1 MNKKNKVP
9 ELSKAEYD
17 ILRILW
23 KNGKQTVREVHT
35 QLNSINGWAYT
46 TTKTMMDRMVAKK
59 FLSRGTFHGI
69 FLYRPLITR
78 PAGLARF
85 IQFFADRILE
95 MDTNTIVAMF
105 SQNKS
110 ITKEEI
116 HELECLLRDLQKK
129 RDKKKER

>member
-1 MNKKNKVP
+1 MKKHNKVP
-9 ELSKAEYD
+9 VLSKAEYD

-23 KNGKQTVREVHT
+23 NMGQQSVREVHD
-35 QLNSINGWAYT
+35 QLESIHGWAYT
-46 TTKTMMDRMVAKK
+46 TTKTMMDRMVTKNLLNRA
-59 FLSRGTFHGI
+59 TFHGVY
-69 FLYRPLITR
+69 LYKPLITR

-95 MDTNTIVAMF
+95 TDTNTVVAMF

-116 HELECLLRDLQKK
+116 HELENLLKDLQKK
-129 RDKKKER
+129 ER